1 MYRCPRI
8 CHFHSIRFHIMSSA
22 KSSIVDEV
30 SILCRAKD
38 MSCLLSGWRGCLLKF
53 VFTIELKSCAIP
65 AYSVLHFKQTISFL
79 YFQVSKRYTGLRL
92 EV

>member
-65 AYSVLHFKQTISFL
+65 AYSVLHLSRQSLFFIFR
-79 YFQVSKRYTGLRL
+79 FQNDIQA
-92 EV
+92 